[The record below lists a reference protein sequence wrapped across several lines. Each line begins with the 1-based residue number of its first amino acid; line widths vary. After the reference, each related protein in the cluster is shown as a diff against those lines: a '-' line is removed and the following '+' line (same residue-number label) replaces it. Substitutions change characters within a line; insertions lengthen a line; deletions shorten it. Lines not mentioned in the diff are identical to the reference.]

1 MKQTLQRLILKVD
14 AMSLRERIM
23 IFAGTALT
31 LMLLLNAL
39 LFDPQFAQQ
48 KQLSQQIKSE
58 QSKIAGMQTEIQ
70 QKVQSQA
77 DDPDAANKELLKQ
90 LQQQSQQ
97 MHADLL
103 GLNNVLVKPENMA
116 SVLEDILKRNGKLR
130 LISLNTLPVS
140 SLTSAAPNE
149 AKVPAEKSVVPTPPA
164 TVPAAAQSLAD
175 TSQIYKHGVEIVVQG
190 TYLDMMS
197 YMSALEAMPWQL
209 FWGKAKMHVETYPEA
224 TLSLTL
230 FTLSLDK
237 KWLNL

>member
-1 MKQTLQRLILKVD
+1 MKQTLPRLILKID

-23 IFAGTALT
+23 VFAGAALT
-31 LMLLLNAL
+31 LILLLNAL

-58 QSKIAGMQTEIQ
+58 QSKIAEMQTEIQ
-70 QKVQSQA
+70 QKVKSRA

-149 AKVPAEKSVVPTPPA
+149 AKVPVEKGVVPTPAA
-164 TVPAAAQSLAD
+164 TAQSLAD

-209 FWGKAKMHVETYPEA
+209 FWGKATMHVETYPEA

>member
-1 MKQTLQRLILKVD
+1 MKQTLQRLILKID

-23 IFAGTALT
+23 VFAGTALT
-31 LMLLLNAL
+31 LILLLNAL

-48 KQLSQQIKSE
+48 KRLSQQIKSE
-58 QSKIAGMQTEIQ
+58 QSKIAEIQTEIQ
-70 QKVQSQA
+70 QKVKSRA

-103 GLNNVLVKPENMA
+103 GLSNVLVKPENMA

-149 AKVPAEKSVVPTPPA
+149 AKGLPEKIALPAPAA
-164 TVPAAAQSLAD
+164 TVPATAQSLAD

-190 TYLDMMS
+190 KYLDMMS
-197 YMSALEAMPWQL
+197 YMSALEALPWQL
-209 FWGKAKMHVETYPEA
+209 FWGKATMHVETYPEA

>member
-48 KQLSQQIKSE
+48 KQLSQQIKSD
-58 QSKIAGMQTEIQ
+58 QSKIAEMQTEIQ

-77 DDPDAANKELLKQ
+77 VDPDAVNKALLKQ

-130 LISLNTLPVS
+130 LISLNTMPVS
-140 SLTSAAPNE
+140 SLTSAAPND
-149 AKVPAEKSVVPTPPA
+149 AKVPAEKSVVPAPSA
-164 TVPAAAQSLAD
+164 TAQSLAD
-175 TSQIYKHGVEIVVQG
+175 TGEIYKHGVEIVVQG
-190 TYLDMMS
+190 KYLDMMS
-197 YMSALEAMPWQL
+197 YMAALETMPWQL
-209 FWGKAKMHVETYPEA
+209 YWGKATMHVDTYPEA

>member
-1 MKQTLQRLILKVD
+1 MKQILQRKILKID
-14 AMSLRERIM
+14 ALSLRERLM

-31 LMLLLNAL
+31 LMLLLNAF

-48 KQLSQQIKSE
+48 KQFSQQIKLD
-58 QSKIAGMQTEIQ
+58 QSKIAEMQTEIQ
-70 QKVQSQA
+70 QTVKSQA
-77 DDPDAANKELLKQ
+77 SDPDAANKAFLKK

-97 MHADLL
+97 MHVDLL

-116 SVLEDILKRNGKLR
+116 SLLEDILKRNGKLR
-130 LISLNTLPVS
+130 LISLHTLPVS
-140 SLTSAAPNE
+140 SLIPAAPNE
-149 AKVPAEKSVVPTPPA
+149 AKISA
-164 TVPAAAQSLAD
+164 TAQSVPD
-175 TSQIYKHGVEIVVQG
+175 TGDIYKHGVEIVVQG
-190 TYLDMMS
+190 NYLEMMS

>member
-1 MKQTLQRLILKVD
+1 MKQTLQRIILKID
-14 AMSLRERIM
+14 ALSLRERIM

-31 LMLLLNAL
+31 LMLSLNAL

-48 KQLSQQIKSE
+48 KQLSQQIQSD
-58 QSKIAGMQTEIQ
+58 QSKIAEMQTEIQ
-70 QKVQSQA
+70 QKVKSQA
-77 DDPDAANKELLKQ
+77 ADPDSGNKELLKK
-90 LQQQSQQ
+90 LQQQSLQ

-103 GLNNVLVKPENMA
+103 GLNNGLVKPENIA
-116 SVLEDILKRNGKLR
+116 SLLEDILKRNGKLR
-130 LISLNTLPVS
+130 LISLKTLPAS

-149 AKVPAEKSVVPTPPA
+149 ATISAEKLPAPSV
-164 TVPAAAQSLAD
+164 AAQSVPD
-175 TSQIYKHGVEIVVQG
+175 TGDIYKHGVEIVVQG
-190 TYLDMMS
+190 KYLDMMT

-209 FWGKAKMHVETYPEA
+209 FWGKAKMQVETYPEA

>member
-1 MKQTLQRLILKVD
+1 MKQTLQRFILKID

-31 LMLLLNAL
+31 LMLLLNTL

-48 KQLSQQIKSE
+48 KLLSQKIQSD
-58 QSKIAGMQTEIQ
+58 QSKIAEMQAEIQ
-70 QKVQSQA
+70 QKVTSQTS
-77 DDPDAANKELLKQ
+77 DPDTVNKKLLQK

-103 GLNNVLVKPENMA
+103 GLNDVLVKPENMT
-116 SVLEDILKRNGKLR
+116 SLLETILKRNGTLR

-140 SLTSAAPNE
+140 TLTPVAAN
-149 AKVPAEKSVVPTPPA
+149 AATIPAEKSGVP
-164 TVPAAAQSLAD
+164 VPAASAAAPSALG
-175 TSQIYKHGVEIVVQG
+175 TGEIYKHGVEIVVQG
-190 TYLDMMS
+190 KYLDMMA

-209 FWGKAKMHVETYPEA
+209 FWGKAKMQVETYPEA

>member
-1 MKQTLQRLILKVD
+1 MKQALQRLILKVD

-48 KQLSQQIKSE
+48 KRLSQQIKSD
-58 QSKIAGMQTEIQ
+58 QSKIAEMQTEIQ
-70 QKVQSQA
+70 QKVQAQA
-77 DDPDAANKELLKQ
+77 LDPDAANKDLLKQ

-140 SLTSAAPNE
+140 SLTASAPKE
-149 AKVPAEKSVVPTPPA
+149 AKGQSEKIALPVPLA
-164 TVPAAAQSLAD
+164 TAQGLAD
-175 TSQIYKHGVEIVVQG
+175 TNEIYKHGVEIVVQG
-190 TYLDMMS
+190 KYLDMMS
-197 YMSALEAMPWQL
+197 YMAALEAMPWQL
-209 FWGKAKMHVETYPEA
+209 YWGKATMHVDAYPEA

>member
-1 MKQTLQRLILKVD
+1 MKQSLQRLILKID

-58 QSKIAGMQTEIQ
+58 QSKIAEMQTEIQ
-70 QKVQSQA
+70 QKVKSQA
-77 DDPDAANKELLKQ
+77 DDPDSANKELLKK

-140 SLTSAAPNE
+140 SLTSAAPND
-149 AKVPAEKSVVPTPPA
+149 AKIPAEKIAVSVASA
-164 TVPAAAQSLAD
+164 TAQSVAD
-175 TSQIYKHGVEIVVQG
+175 TSQIYKHGVEIMVQG
-190 TYLDMMS
+190 KYPDMMS